1 MDWLIALIAGLAGA
15 AVLAMVILSLDEIKN
30 LARTWWGTGTIIVV
44 DPAADAELQR
54 IADSK
59 GSKRYK
65 RFVYN
70 KATGDRKLVES
81 NTISPDLAYRSRV
94 EVYVS

>member
-1 MDWLIALIAGLAGA
+1 MDWIIALLAGLAGA
-15 AVLAMVILSLDEIKN
+15 AVLAVIVLSLDEIKDY
-30 LARTWWGTGTIIVV
+30 ARSWWGTGTIVII
-44 DPAADAELQR
+44 DPATDAELER
-54 IADSK
+54 IAASK
-59 GSKRYK
+59 GSKTYK

-81 NTISPDLAYRSRV
+81 NSISPELAYRSRI